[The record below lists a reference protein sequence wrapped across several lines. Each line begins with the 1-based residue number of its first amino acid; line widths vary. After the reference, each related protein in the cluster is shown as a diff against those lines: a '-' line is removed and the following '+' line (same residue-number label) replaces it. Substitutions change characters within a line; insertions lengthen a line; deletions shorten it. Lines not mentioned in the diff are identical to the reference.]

1 MRKTITFALILLLL
15 TASFTGCGRR
25 SNVSDDEN
33 GRITETTTHAETI
46 RPTTEPTTT
55 AETTYRE
62 TTHSETTEQSTVTE
76 SADDPITDPSESSI
90 KDNGTTGESSTA
102 NGDGRSRSRTE
113 GHAGLSGGNGR
124 F

>member
-1 MRKTITFALILLLL
+1 MRKTITFALSLLLL
-15 TASFTGCGRR
+15 TAAFTGCGRR

-46 RPTTEPTTT
+46 RPATESTTT

-62 TTHSETTEQSTVTE
+62 TIHRETTEQNTTAEST
-76 SADDPITDPSESSI
+76 DDPITDSTESSF
-90 KDNGTTGESSTA
+90 KGNDTTDESSTTDG
-102 NGDGRSRSRTE
+102 NGRSRTRTE
-113 GHAGLSGGNGR
+113 GHTGLTGGNGR